1 MEELC
6 EVDDDGWSVSLTPNH
21 QISNHDLRFRS
32 RREGYDMGSIS
43 KMTKAELRQ
52 RERDQQAPEYL
63 EWLSRRDADLERFLT
78 EDVPEIGALDNPWSA
93 AGLQLAGEAARSIFG
108 ATAALS
114 QPEHLPTVDRFTRYI
129 GEVYVR
135 TLEGEWRND
144 PDIRTER
151 DMRPVIS
158 EPYRNMYL
166 DPDQQLWLAF
176 VKATEKEPLP
186 HQGMLVW
193 VFENSKNN
201 YEDWTEAGRPS
212 FDEWTKIQ
220 LAQICEREDKYDEE
234 WFGAQPAEL
243 ARFLSE
249 DVPEIGALDDPWSP
263 EGLRLAEEAARVRF
277 GGRTALLRLT
287 EEAIRQQADALHNRT
302 ELVLS
307 DDIAAADRFFRY
319 IGEVYVRNG
328 AKWEM
333 RAGGSSR
340 GGGWPVIN
348 TQLLY
353 DGSGERLDPHAQ
365 LLLACRTQPRANRM
379 PVGELAWEFTRRI
392 TMSRRNYGHR

>member
-1 MEELC
+1 
-6 EVDDDGWSVSLTPNH
+6 
-21 QISNHDLRFRS
+21 
-32 RREGYDMGSIS
+32 MGSIR

-52 RERDQQAPEYL
+52 QERDQQAPEYL
-63 EWLSRRDADLERFLT
+63 QWLGRRDADLERFLT

-108 ATAALS
+108 ESAALS
-114 QPEHLPTVDRFTRYI
+114 QPEHLPAVDRFTRYI

-135 TLEGEWRND
+135 CFEGEWQNAASLD
-144 PDIRTER
+144 SPNPDMSPQVMTQ
-151 DMRPVIS
+151 PGKA
-158 EPYRNMYL
+158 YL
-166 DPDQQLWLAF
+166 DPHQQLWLAF
-176 VKATEKEPLP
+176 VKATKKEPLP
-186 HQGMLVW
+186 PQGMLVW
-193 VFENSKNN
+193 VFENLMWK
-201 YEDWTEAGRPS
+201 YRDWTEAGRPS

-220 LAQICEREDKYDEE
+220 MAQICEREDKYDEE

-263 EGLRLAEEAARVRF
+263 EGLQLAEEAARVRF

-348 TQLLY
+348 TQLLH
-353 DGSGERLDPHAQ
+353 DGTGERLDPHAQ

-392 TMSRRNYGHR
+392 TMPRRNYGHR